1 MIISCENCNKK
12 FEVSDNLIP
21 EEGRLLQCS
30 SCDHKWFFKKTE
42 KLIEKKEPKKI
53 IKEDD
58 NKILNETFV
67 EKTIEEEE
75 ITSIT
80 VNEENLSE
88 INDEEPQI
96 KKDKKTN
103 YLKIFIVIIITFVA
117 IIIIIDTFRSEE
129 HTSELQSQAYLVC
142 RLLLEKKKQ
151 KHAFKNIIF
160 IILIILSDVAL
171 SHTITLPW

>member
-1 MIISCENCNKK
+1 MIISCENCNKR

-58 NKILNETFV
+58 NKILNETYV

-88 INDEEPQI
+88 IDDEEPQI

-117 IIIIIDTFRSEE
+117 IIIIIDTF
-129 HTSELQSQAYLVC
+129 
-142 RLLLEKKKQ
+142 
-151 KHAFKNIIF
+151 KHQIIF
-160 IILIILSDVAL
+160 IYPDIEILLSNLYESLRDINL
-171 SHTITLPW
+171 FLRDLIK

>member
-1 MIISCENCNKK
+1 MIISCENCNKR

-21 EEGRLLQCS
+21 EQGRLLQCS

-58 NKILNETFV
+58 NKILSETFV
-67 EKTIEEEE
+67 EKTIEKEE
-75 ITSIT
+75 ITST
-80 VNEENLSE
+80 TLNEETLSE
-88 INDEEPQI
+88 IDDEEPQI

-117 IIIIIDTFRSEE
+117 IIIIIDTFKHQISFIYPDIE
-129 HTSELQSQAYLVC
+129 T
-142 RLLLEKKKQ
+142 LLSNLYESLRDINL
-151 KHAFKNIIF
+151 FLRD
-160 IILIILSDVAL
+160 LIR
-171 SHTITLPW
+171 

>member
-1 MIISCENCNKK
+1 MIISCENCNKR

-21 EEGRLLQCS
+21 EQGRLLQCS

-67 EKTIEEEE
+67 KKTIEEEE

-80 VNEENLSE
+80 VNEENLFE
-88 INDEEPQI
+88 IDDEEPQI

-117 IIIIIDTFRSEE
+117 IIIIIDTF
-129 HTSELQSQAYLVC
+129 
-142 RLLLEKKKQ
+142 
-151 KHAFKNIIF
+151 KHQIIF
-160 IILIILSDVAL
+160 IYPDIEILLSNLYESLRDINL
-171 SHTITLPW
+171 FLRDLIK

>member
-21 EEGRLLQCS
+21 EQGRLLQCS

-58 NKILNETFV
+58 NKILSETFV
-67 EKTIEEEE
+67 DKTIEKEE
-75 ITSIT
+75 ITST
-80 VNEENLSE
+80 TLNEETLSE
-88 INDEEPQI
+88 IDDEEPQI

-117 IIIIIDTFRSEE
+117 IIIIIETFKHQISLIYPDIE
-129 HTSELQSQAYLVC
+129 T
-142 RLLLEKKKQ
+142 LLSNLYESLRDINL
-151 KHAFKNIIF
+151 FLRD
-160 IILIILSDVAL
+160 LIK
-171 SHTITLPW
+171 

>member
-1 MIISCENCNKK
+1 MIISCENCNKR

-21 EEGRLLQCS
+21 EQGRLLQCS

-58 NKILNETFV
+58 NKILSETFV
-67 EKTIEEEE
+67 EKTIEKEE
-75 ITSIT
+75 ITST
-80 VNEENLSE
+80 TLNEKTLSE
-88 INDEEPQI
+88 IDDEEPQI

-117 IIIIIDTFRSEE
+117 IIIIIETFKHQISFIYPDIE
-129 HTSELQSQAYLVC
+129 T
-142 RLLLEKKKQ
+142 LLSNLYESLRDINL
-151 KHAFKNIIF
+151 FLRD
-160 IILIILSDVAL
+160 LIK
-171 SHTITLPW
+171 

>member
-1 MIISCENCNKK
+1 MIISCENCNKR

-80 VNEENLSE
+80 VNEENLSA

-117 IIIIIDTFRSEE
+117 IIIIIDTF
-129 HTSELQSQAYLVC
+129 
-142 RLLLEKKKQ
+142 
-151 KHAFKNIIF
+151 KHQIIF
-160 IILIILSDVAL
+160 IYPDIEILLSNLYESLRDINL
-171 SHTITLPW
+171 FLRDLIK

>member
-1 MIISCENCNKK
+1 MIITCENCNKR

-42 KLIEKKEPKKI
+42 KLIEKQEPKKI

-58 NKILNETFV
+58 NKILSETFI
-67 EKTIEEEE
+67 EKTIEDEE
-75 ITSIT
+75 ITSTT

-88 INDEEPQI
+88 IDDEEPQV

-117 IIIIIDTFRSEE
+117 IIIIIDTF
-129 HTSELQSQAYLVC
+129 
-142 RLLLEKKKQ
+142 
-151 KHAFKNIIF
+151 KHQIIF
-160 IILIILSDVAL
+160 IYPDIEILLSNLYESLRDINL
-171 SHTITLPW
+171 FLRDLIK

>member
-1 MIISCENCNKK
+1 MIISCENCNKR

-88 INDEEPQI
+88 IDDEEPQI

-117 IIIIIDTFRSEE
+117 IIIIIDTF
-129 HTSELQSQAYLVC
+129 
-142 RLLLEKKKQ
+142 
-151 KHAFKNIIF
+151 KHQIIF
-160 IILIILSDVAL
+160 IYPDIEILLSNLYESLREINLFLRDL
-171 SHTITLPW
+171 IK

>member
-1 MIISCENCNKK
+1 MIISCENCNKR

-21 EEGRLLQCS
+21 EQGRLLQCS

-58 NKILNETFV
+58 NKILSETFV
-67 EKTIEEEE
+67 EKTIEKEE
-75 ITSIT
+75 ITST
-80 VNEENLSE
+80 TLNEETLSE
-88 INDEEPQI
+88 IDDEQPQV

-117 IIIIIDTFRSEE
+117 IIIIIETFKHQISLIYPDIE
-129 HTSELQSQAYLVC
+129 T
-142 RLLLEKKKQ
+142 LLSNLYESLKDINL
-151 KHAFKNIIF
+151 FLRD
-160 IILIILSDVAL
+160 LIR
-171 SHTITLPW
+171 

>member
-21 EEGRLLQCS
+21 EQGRLLQCS

-58 NKILNETFV
+58 NKILSETFV
-67 EKTIEEEE
+67 EKTIEKKK
-75 ITSIT
+75 ITST
-80 VNEENLSE
+80 TLNEETLSE
-88 INDEEPQI
+88 IDDEEPQI

-117 IIIIIDTFRSEE
+117 IIIIIETF
-129 HTSELQSQAYLVC
+129 
-142 RLLLEKKKQ
+142 
-151 KHAFKNIIF
+151 KHQIIF
-160 IILIILSDVAL
+160 IYPDIEILLSNLYESLRDINL
-171 SHTITLPW
+171 FLRDLIK

>member
-1 MIISCENCNKK
+1 MIISCENCNKG

-21 EEGRLLQCS
+21 DQGRLLQCS

-58 NKILNETFV
+58 NKILSETFV
-67 EKTIEEEE
+67 KKTIEKEE
-75 ITSIT
+75 ITNT
-80 VNEENLSE
+80 TLNEETLSE
-88 INDEEPQI
+88 IDDEEPQV

-117 IIIIIDTFRSEE
+117 IIIIIDTFKHQISFIYPDIE
-129 HTSELQSQAYLVC
+129 T
-142 RLLLEKKKQ
+142 LLSNLYESFRDINLFLKD
-151 KHAFKNIIF
+151 
-160 IILIILSDVAL
+160 LIK
-171 SHTITLPW
+171 

>member
-1 MIISCENCNKK
+1 MIITCENCNKK

-42 KLIEKKEPKKI
+42 KLIEKKEPKKT

-58 NKILNETFV
+58 NKILNKTFV

-88 INDEEPQI
+88 IDDEEPQI

-117 IIIIIDTFRSEE
+117 IIIIIDTF
-129 HTSELQSQAYLVC
+129 
-142 RLLLEKKKQ
+142 
-151 KHAFKNIIF
+151 KNQISF
-160 IILIILSDVAL
+160 IYPDIEIPLNNLYESLRDINLFLRDLIR
-171 SHTITLPW
+171 

>member
-21 EEGRLLQCS
+21 EQGRLLQCS

-53 IKEDD
+53 IKKDD
-58 NKILNETFV
+58 NKILSETFV
-67 EKTIEEEE
+67 EETIEKNE
-75 ITSIT
+75 IKSTT
-80 VNEENLSE
+80 LNEETLSE
-88 INDEEPQI
+88 IDDEQPQV

-117 IIIIIDTFRSEE
+117 IIIIIETFKHQISFIYPDIE
-129 HTSELQSQAYLVC
+129 T
-142 RLLLEKKKQ
+142 LLNNLYESLRDINL
-151 KHAFKNIIF
+151 FLRD
-160 IILIILSDVAL
+160 LIK
-171 SHTITLPW
+171 

>member
-1 MIISCENCNKK
+1 MIIGCENCNKR

-42 KLIEKKEPKKI
+42 KLIKKKEPKKI

-58 NKILNETFV
+58 NKILSETFV
-67 EKTIEEEE
+67 EKTIEKEE
-75 ITSIT
+75 ITST
-80 VNEENLSE
+80 TLNEETLSE
-88 INDEEPQI
+88 IDDEEPQI

-117 IIIIIDTFRSEE
+117 IIIIIETFKHQISSIYPDIE
-129 HTSELQSQAYLVC
+129 T
-142 RLLLEKKKQ
+142 LLSNLYESLRDINL
-151 KHAFKNIIF
+151 FLRD
-160 IILIILSDVAL
+160 LIK
-171 SHTITLPW
+171 

>member
-1 MIISCENCNKK
+1 MIISCENCNKR

-21 EEGRLLQCS
+21 EQGRLLQCS

-58 NKILNETFV
+58 NKILSETFV
-67 EKTIEEEE
+67 EKTIEKKE
-75 ITSIT
+75 IKSTT
-80 VNEENLSE
+80 LNEETLSE
-88 INDEEPQI
+88 IDDEEPQI

-117 IIIIIDTFRSEE
+117 IIIIIDTFKHQIRFIYPDIEI
-129 HTSELQSQAYLVC
+129 
-142 RLLLEKKKQ
+142 LLSNLYESLRDINL
-151 KHAFKNIIF
+151 FLRD
-160 IILIILSDVAL
+160 LIK
-171 SHTITLPW
+171 

>member
-1 MIISCENCNKK
+1 MIISCENCNKR

-42 KLIEKKEPKKI
+42 KLIEKKEPKII

-67 EKTIEEEE
+67 EKTIEEKE

-88 INDEEPQI
+88 IDDEEPQI

-103 YLKIFIVIIITFVA
+103 YLKFFIVIIITFVA
-117 IIIIIDTFRSEE
+117 IIIIIDTF
-129 HTSELQSQAYLVC
+129 
-142 RLLLEKKKQ
+142 
-151 KHAFKNIIF
+151 KHQIIF
-160 IILIILSDVAL
+160 IYPDIEILLSNLYESLRDINL
-171 SHTITLPW
+171 FLRDLIK